1 MKPLRTLAL
10 ASLLALTAAPAFAH
24 GAGSGSMSNMPGM
37 AMPGMAMPGMMG
49 MHDMAATVSA
59 VDAKTGMVD
68 VNAGGMALKLHFPPA
83 SLATVKTGDHITVHL
98 AFTKP

>member
-1 MKPLRTLAL
+1 MKSLRTLAL
-10 ASLLALTAAPAFAH
+10 ASLLVLTAAPAFAH
-24 GAGSGSMSNMPGM
+24 GTGSGSMSN
-37 AMPGMAMPGMMG
+37 MPGMMG

-68 VNAGGMALKLHFPPA
+68 VDAGGMALKLHFPPA
-83 SLATVKTGDHITVHL
+83 SLATVKAGDHITVHL